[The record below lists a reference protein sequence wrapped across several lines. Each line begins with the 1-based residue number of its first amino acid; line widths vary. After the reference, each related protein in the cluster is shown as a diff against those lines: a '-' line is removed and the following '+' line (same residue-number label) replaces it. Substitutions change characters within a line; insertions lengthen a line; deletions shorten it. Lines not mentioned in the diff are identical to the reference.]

1 MLLPPFVY
9 LFLVHCLLL
18 LLLFHFLSLLSLQPS
33 EATEELDDEFLL
45 VAVPGSAYSLG
56 FPGNVADEKGAE

>member
-1 MLLPPFVY
+1 
-9 LFLVHCLLL
+9 LL
-18 LLLFHFLSLLSLQPS
+18 LLLFHFLSFLSLQPS